1 MSVMD
6 RIQDAGIVLPAAEI
20 PKALY
25 VPYTLHHGFLTVSGQ
40 LPLQDGKPVFVGKVP
55 GAVSVEAAQ
64 QAARLC
70 LANLLGWVAAAT
82 DGDFER
88 IRGIV
93 RVGGYVAA
101 EPGFDDAP
109 LVINAASELLNR
121 IFAER
126 GRHAR
131 LALGVASLP
140 FGAPVEIEA
149 TFALEL

>member
-6 RIQDAGIVLPAAEI
+6 RIQAAGIVLPAVEM
-20 PKALY
+20 PKAPY
-25 VPYTLHHGFLTVSGQ
+25 VPYTLHRGLLTISGQ
-40 LPLQDGKPVFVGKVP
+40 LPLQDGKPLFVGKVP

-64 QAARLC
+64 GAARLC
-70 LANLLGWVAAAT
+70 LTNLLGWVAAAV

-101 EPGFDDAP
+101 DPGFNDAP

-149 TFALEL
+149 TFALDA

>member
-6 RIQDAGIVLPAAEI
+6 RIHAAGIVLPAAEM
-20 PKALY
+20 PRALY
-25 VPYTLHHGFLTVSGQ
+25 VPYTLHHGLLTISGQ

-55 GAVSVEAAQ
+55 GKVSVEAAQ
-64 QAARLC
+64 TAARLC
-70 LANLLGWVAAAT
+70 LANLLGWAAAAT
-82 DGDFER
+82 GDLER

-101 EPGFDDAP
+101 DPGFDDAP

-140 FGAPVEIEA
+140 YGAPVEIEA
-149 TFALEL
+149 TFALDA

>member
-1 MSVMD
+1 MSVME
-6 RIQDAGIVLPAAEI
+6 RIHAAGIVLPGAEM

-25 VPYTLHHGFLTVSGQ
+25 VPYTQHRGLLTISGQ
-40 LPLQDGKPVFVGKVP
+40 LPLHNGKPVFVGKVP

-64 QAARLC
+64 EAARLC
-70 LANLLGWVAAAT
+70 LTNLLGWVAVAVE
-82 DGDFER
+82 GDFER
-88 IRGIV
+88 IRGVV
-93 RVGGYVAA
+93 RLGGYVAA
-101 EPGFDDAP
+101 DPGFNDAP

-149 TFALEL
+149 TFALDA

>member
-6 RIQDAGIVLPAAEI
+6 RIQAAGIVLPAAEI
-20 PKALY
+20 PKAHY

-40 LPLQDGKPVFVGKVP
+40 LPLQHGKPAFVGTVP
-55 GAVSVEAAQ
+55 DAITVETAQ
-64 QAARLC
+64 EAARLC
-70 LANLLGWVAAAT
+70 LANLLGWVAAAV

-88 IRGIV
+88 IRGVV

-101 EPGFDDAP
+101 KPGFNDAP

-121 IFAER
+121 IFGER

-131 LALGVASLP
+131 VAMGVASLP

-149 TFALEL
+149 TFALDL

>member
-6 RIQDAGIVLPAAEI
+6 RIQAAGIVLPAAAM

-25 VPYTLHHGFLTVSGQ
+25 VPYTLHRGLLTISGQ
-40 LPLQDGKPVFVGKVP
+40 LPLQDSKPVFVGKVP

-64 QAARLC
+64 AAARLC
-70 LANLLGWVAAAT
+70 LANLLGWVAAAV

-101 EPGFDDAP
+101 DPGFDDAP
-109 LVINAASELLNR
+109 LVINAASDLLNR

-149 TFALEL
+149 TFALDA

>member
-6 RIQDAGIVLPAAEI
+6 RIRAAGIVLPAAEV
-20 PKALY
+20 PKAFY
-25 VPYTLHHGFLTVSGQ
+25 VPYTLHHGLLTVSGQ
-40 LPLQDGKPVFVGKVP
+40 LPLQDGKPAFVGTVP
-55 GAVSVEAAQ
+55 DVVGIEAAQ
-64 QAARLC
+64 EAARLC
-70 LANLLGWVAAAT
+70 LVNLLGWVAAAVE
-82 DGDFER
+82 GDFER

-101 EPGFDDAP
+101 NPGFNDAP
-109 LVINAASELLNR
+109 QVINAASELLNR

-131 LALGVASLP
+131 LAMGVASLP

-149 TFALEL
+149 TFALDL